1 MAKNCTRFTKSNKDP
16 DPFIYQEYNALITK
30 GCLHPVDAASVTLAF
45 YTGLRPGEL
54 CGLAVEDIATDLSKL
69 TVRRSVTQ
77 SLTFKIPKTNKERTI
92 LLFPPAQAAL
102 KVLIEDALTRDAMDL
117 KTQARKTDVN
127 AWYVPSAWNTKWAN
141 LTRRAEVR
149 HRPPYQTRHTY
160 ACWNL
165 TARGN
170 LAFIANQMGH
180 SDYSM
185 LVKVYGRWIDS
196 ESPRELGRIWL
207 GMKKLVQIAQNLPK

>member
-1 MAKNCTRFTKSNKDP
+1 
-16 DPFIYQEYNALITK
+16 
-30 GCLHPVDAASVTLAF
+30 VDAASVTLAF

-102 KVLIEDALTRDAMDL
+102 KILIEDALTRDAMDL
-117 KTQARKTDVN
+117 EVWLNRHESRVDRARLLLSPKTQARKTNVN
-127 AWYVPSAWNTKWAN
+127 AWYVPSAWNTKWSN

-196 ESPRELGRIWL
+196 ESPRELGRIWQ
-207 GMKKLVQIAQNLPK
+207 GMKKLVQIAPYLPQ